1 MKYGLGLFV
10 LTLLCCSQDDTKSL
24 TSSNLKG
31 KWIETVT
38 RMDNLDVMNLNRG
51 KELKNGNLLPKP
63 KSGPYRYELL
73 EHRISLNRVL
83 SSDSSFKDYY
93 LRLTNNKL
101 YIENF
106 YGSTLG
112 ETLTFERLD

>member
-38 RMDNLDVMNLNRG
+38 RMDTLSFESLDNLDVMNLNRG

-73 EHRISLNRVL
+73 EQKISLNGVL

-93 LRLTNNKL
+93 LRFDLQIIN
-101 YIENF
+101 YILKIF
-106 YGSTLG
+106 MVPH
-112 ETLTFERLD
+112 